1 MKKIFFFLMTATT
14 YNIAAAQNV
23 GIGTTTP
30 NATAQ
35 LDVASSNK
43 GFLLP
48 RMTAFNRALIT
59 NPANGLLV
67 YDTTSNRMYLYQNGT
82 WQYFIND
89 SYWRT
94 SSTRNWVYNTTDS
107 IGIATAT
114 PTNRLDV
121 NGNIRSRDDVLADGR
136 VIANGTVSGSALQT
150 PGNLVV
156 AGIGIVSGNFTTY
169 GDATTTGDLVVD
181 NTTATLQLKNGS
193 NVNKGF
199 LQLSGDN
206 VRLGTNSGNSNGN
219 LVVRMNGNDR
229 VTVKPSGD
237 IDLDG
242 KITRTA
248 TTGLNSLLPACYGK
262 LGANGNIISGT
273 INFTVTKG
281 GNGQYTINSSAI
293 TSSSIIV
300 ATSQYTNRVVS
311 VVTYNSYAEVT
322 VYEVSLG
329 GHTDAPF
336 SFIVY

>member
-1 MKKIFFFLMTATT
+1 MTVAI
-14 YNIAAAQNV
+14 NHIAAAQNV
-23 GIGTTTP
+23 GIGTATP

-48 RMTAFNRALIT
+48 RMTVFDRVLIA

-67 YDTTSNRMYLYQNGT
+67 YDTTSNRMYLYQNGS

-107 IGIATAT
+107 IGIGTTT

-136 VIANGTVSGSALQT
+136 VIATGVVSGSALQT
-150 PGNLVV
+150 PGNLAV
-156 AGIGIVSGNFTTY
+156 AGIGIVSGNFTTNGNTTLN
-169 GDATTTGDLVVD
+169 GDVTSTGDLIVD
-181 NTTATLQLKNGS
+181 NITATLQLKNGS

-206 VRLGTNSGNSNGN
+206 VRIGTNSGNSDGN
-219 LVVRMNGNDR
+219 LVLRMNGNDR
-229 VTVKPSGD
+229 VTIKPSGD

-248 TTGLNSLLPACYGK
+248 TTGLSSLLPACYGK
-262 LGANGNIISGT
+262 LNTNGGIVSGT

-281 GNGQYTINSSAI
+281 GSGEYRINSSAI

-300 ATSQYTNRVVS
+300 GTSQFANRVVS
-311 VVTYNSYAEVT
+311 VVAYNSYAEVR
-322 VYEVSLG
+322 VYELSLG
-329 GHTDAPF
+329 GPTDAPF
-336 SFIVY
+336 SFIVF